1 VVETEKVRTLKI
13 NILLIGCPI
22 ICLFLS
28 GCGNERLVVKTPISV
43 SASTT
48 SEIVPSPTVV
58 NIETNEVFIPTI
70 TSTPRCDSNP
80 RLLLANAILTPD
92 DMITKYPIFK
102 SDNRWTE
109 SNDVTSELTSDKSCV
124 LDCAKQL
131 WSPTTVSITLIQSSS
146 PQEASEFVDETR
158 KTFTNILEV
167 TDRPYLSDL
176 ARNAWVAYDYSHDE
190 FVLLYS
196 YDSIFVHIVNRP
208 AFGFDDFAGEFDL
221 IYALG
226 RTQNEKLCSS
236 GHEP

>member
-1 VVETEKVRTLKI
+1 LKLTV
-13 NILLIGCPI
+13 LLIDTLI

-28 GCGNERLVVKTPISV
+28 GCGNERPVTKTPM
-43 SASTT
+43 SAPTT
-48 SEIVPSPTVV
+48 PEIEPSPTVV
-58 NIETNEVFIPTI
+58 DIETNEVFIPTI
-70 TSTPRCDSNP
+70 TSTPRCDSYQ
-80 RLLLANAILTPD
+80 RLLLADAILTPD
-92 DMITKYPIFK
+92 DMIRKYPIFK
-102 SDNRWTE
+102 SDNRWSE
-109 SNDVTSELTSDKSCV
+109 SNDVTNELVSDKRCL
-124 LDCAKQL
+124 LDCAKQV
-131 WSPTTVSITLIQSSS
+131 WSPTTVSITLIQSNS
-146 PQEASEFVDETR
+146 PQEASDFVDEAR

-226 RTQNEKLCSS
+226 KTQNEKLCSS